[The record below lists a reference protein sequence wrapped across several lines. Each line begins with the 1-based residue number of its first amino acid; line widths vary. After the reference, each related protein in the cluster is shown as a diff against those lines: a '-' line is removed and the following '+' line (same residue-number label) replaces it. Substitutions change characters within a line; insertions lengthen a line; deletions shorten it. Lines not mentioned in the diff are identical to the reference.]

1 MRKILLLV
9 ASLGLVSV
17 VVAAQHVNTN
27 EKTVKS
33 DLTVPADVMVG
44 TTMLKAGEYKIA
56 CDREMITFADHDTGK
71 VALKVECKGKELR
84 EPSKITSLYVA
95 TDASGT
101 RRIQKLLVKGSTIE
115 HVFQ

>member
-1 MRKILLLV
+1 MRKFLLLV

-27 EKTVKS
+27 EKPVKS

-44 TTMLKAGEYKIA
+44 TTLLKAGEYRIA

-71 VALKVECKGKELR
+71 VALKVECKGKELS
-84 EPSKITSLYVA
+84 EPSKTTSLYVS
-95 TDASGT
+95 TDASGK
-101 RRIQKLLVKGSTIE
+101 RKIDKLLIKGSPIE
-115 HVFQ
+115 HVF

>member
-1 MRKILLLV
+1 MRKFLLLV

-27 EKTVKS
+27 EKPVKS
-33 DLTVPADVMVG
+33 DLTVPSDVMVG

-56 CDREMITFADHDTGK
+56 CDREMITFSTHDTGK
-71 VALKVECKGKELR
+71 VMLKVECKGKELS
-84 EPSKITSLYVA
+84 EASKITSLYVS

-101 RRIQKLLVKGSTIE
+101 KKVDKLLVKGSHIE
-115 HVFQ
+115 HVF

>member
-1 MRKILLLV
+1 MRKFLLLV
-9 ASLGLVSV
+9 ASLGVVSV

-27 EKTVKS
+27 EKPVKS

-44 TTMLKAGEYKIA
+44 TTILKAGEYKIA

-71 VALKVECKGKELR
+71 VALKVECKGKELSA
-84 EPSKITSLYVA
+84 PSKTTSLYVS

-101 RRIQKLLVKGSTIE
+101 RKVDKLLIKGSPIE
-115 HVFQ
+115 HVF